1 MRESRDATDRGHR
14 EEGHQVSAITGCL
27 TSLPASFDI
36 ASATHI
42 EVGFWHNDQ
51 AGCGATD
58 ASATTT
64 SGPYKVQ
71 SFADGS
77 ELLTIYGNQVEGCGR
92 TQGDVRWRGADGELY
107 RFEDFVFNAGVDCER
122 RQGQVGSE
130 GFAVGLHGGGGDWG
144 VGSVAPPEITPFGFT
159 PVPEPATWA
168 CVGLGL
174 LAIGRTIRQQK
185 SRTA

>member
-58 ASATTT
+58 ERATTT

-107 RFEDFVFNAGVDCER
+107 RFEDFVFNAGVDCEKHSNGGFTS
-122 RQGQVGSE
+122 GQP
-130 GFAVGLHGGGGDWG
+130 AGDSG
-144 VGSVAPPEITPFGFT
+144 DRCGDDGDRPTPVCLTCAIDQHSVT
-159 PVPEPATWA
+159 PVPEPASM
-168 CVGLGL
+168 VLLGIGL
-174 LAIGRTIRQQK
+174 LLMRRK
-185 SRTA
+185 R